1 MQDKIVVFPIIIKK
15 NASSEKYPYFVQIPD
30 LQGVTEGKSVIDA
43 IEMAKD
49 YIGTFSLENELPSSN
64 AQLPVTHEKDKIC
77 TLVTVNISAYQRAH
91 DFQKVKKTIT
101 IPNYL
106 NELGQKK
113 RVNFSELMTEA
124 LKKKLNLE

>member
-1 MQDKIVVFPIIIKK
+1 MPDRLVVFPIVIER
-15 NASSEKYPYFVQIPD
+15 NENGRKYPYFVQIPD
-30 LQGVTEGKSVIDA
+30 LQGMTEGKSVIDA

-49 YIGTFSLENELPSSN
+49 YIGTFSLENRLPASN
-64 AQLPVTHEKDKIC
+64 AQLPAIHKKDVLC

-91 DFQKVKKTIT
+91 DFRKVKKTIT

-106 NELGQKK
+106 NELGQKQ
-113 RVNFSELMTEA
+113 RINFSELMTEA